1 MVSKIERMRPV
12 RYQPHVIVEK
22 ANPFDGSVSSAWK
35 GLLGMLILLEVDLVG
50 LTFLTLN
57 KHILFKL
64 WIFNA
69 ATIILA
75 ILLTVLPVMWM
86 WYAGNQKRLDN
97 TIEKMMFNRR
107 LKKGIECLSIFDKNV
122 SDSTIRSITGIIGYD
137 PETGLFKSIVNEIK
151 TGIKTHLYRGNWF
164 ASYVITVDFG
174 ETDDILIIENMFNIL
189 KKVPAKHYIN
199 NVMLTT
205 DTFANAMKE
214 YEEMLKSTNLP
225 KNQERALYSILN
237 QYAGNDSLRKQL
249 YLLHVG
255 LPFTISKQTAKEN
268 LVTIQNSLIQALE
281 DKKIHAEQIK
291 DPFMLAAIIKGALTG
306 KIHMVKG
313 V

>member
-1 MVSKIERMRPV
+1 MVGKIERTRPV

-22 ANPFDGSVSSAWK
+22 ANPFDGSVSSTWK
-35 GLLGMLILLEVDLVG
+35 GILGMLILFEVNLIG
-50 LTFLTLN
+50 ITFLTLN

-69 ATIILA
+69 ATIVLA
-75 ILLTVLPVMWM
+75 IAIIVLPLIWI
-86 WYAGNQKRLDN
+86 WYAGNQKRLDG

-107 LKKGIECLSIFDKNV
+107 LKKGVECLSIFDNKV
-122 SDSTIRSITGIIGYD
+122 SDSVIRSITGIIGYD
-137 PETGLFKSIVNEIK
+137 PETGLFRSIVNEIK
-151 TGIKTHLYRGNWF
+151 TGIKQHLYRGNWF
-164 ASYVITVDFG
+164 VSYILTVNFG

-189 KKVPAKHYIN
+189 KKVPAKHYVN

-214 YEEMLKSTNLP
+214 YEEMLKSTDLP
-225 KNQERALYSILN
+225 KNREKALYSILN
-237 QYAGNDSLRKQL
+237 KYAGNDSLRKQL

-255 LPFTISKQTAKEN
+255 LPFTINKQTAKEN
-268 LVTIQNSLIQALE
+268 LTTIENSLIQALD
-281 DKKIHAEQIK
+281 DKKIKAEQIK
-291 DPFMLAAIIKGALTG
+291 DPFLLAAIIKGALTG